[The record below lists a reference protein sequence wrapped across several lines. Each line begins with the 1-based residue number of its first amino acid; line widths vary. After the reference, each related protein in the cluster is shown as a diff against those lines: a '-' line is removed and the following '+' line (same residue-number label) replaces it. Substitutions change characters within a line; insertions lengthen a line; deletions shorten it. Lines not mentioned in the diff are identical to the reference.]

1 MASKHII
8 PAVSKYI
15 IELNCTKH
23 ALNDNGL
30 DCAYITDTITNLHKF
45 SIKATD
51 IIKKLRKSLE
61 KRIELNINDSLIKFY
76 KNNILKEMT
85 NLREVCDN
93 MEHITAKSYWPFPT
107 YGDLLFS
114 IKN

>member
-23 ALNDNGL
+23 ALDENFL
-30 DCAYITDTITNLHKF
+30 DCSYITDTITSLQKL
-45 SIKATD
+45 SVKGTA

-61 KRIELNINDSLIKFY
+61 KGIDLNLNDGLIKFY
-76 KNNILKEMT
+76 KNDILKEMT
-85 NLREVCDN
+85 KLREVCDD
-93 MEHITAKSYWPFPT
+93 MEHITAKNYWPFPT